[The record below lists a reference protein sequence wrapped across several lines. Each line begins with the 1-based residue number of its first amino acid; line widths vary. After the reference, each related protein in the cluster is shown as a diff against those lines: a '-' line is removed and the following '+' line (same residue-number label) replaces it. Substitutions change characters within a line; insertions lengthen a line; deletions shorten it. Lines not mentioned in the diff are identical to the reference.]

1 MAGAGAPAPPG
12 GPPAGAGGGR
22 LGRPD
27 AILEPD
33 VMGDLRDFVAG
44 GGQPERAVELLSSG
58 FLGLGA
64 SAAAVCGWAAE
75 LAPAPGGAGGVR
87 GGSGAAAGAPGP
99 PAKRPRASPGAAAA
113 GPGPGVEEK
122 LGEHLG
128 RLVEE
133 RFTAE
138 SFAGVFTS
146 GKGEP
151 PAWLSALVEEPLGRR
166 VIYRLAN
173 KHRSSLLLNFAVQL
187 IVAQGH
193 EREVGAVGGSV
204 AGDLG
209 VFLRLLGEVVARAAG
224 PPAAAPAGG
233 GGGRGGAEGGGPP
246 AASALGAASEELCRM
261 GCDSEHMYMLAQGVL
276 AALDQRSSGGRGR
289 AVVRVLAG
297 ALRDAAARTRGES
310 TVGKLRPLSLP
321 PGTDPTRDAA
331 AAAAVAH
338 IAGSDVVAAG
348 DVLRLSRLYEPPA
361 EGGGP
366 PPPRAGGAALPDSLP
381 RAGLPALELLTG
393 PQFVRKLLRELFD
406 PTRTLSGEHRAA
418 VVRLLALA
426 SAARAE
432 GGALALGGVAG
443 AERALAGGV
452 RLVEAAKAHSL
463 SFAGGDEEPHA
474 DLGALD
480 SPVAALGMLLW
491 VEGHLHGLGLKAA
504 CLGLLREVAARQPLQ
519 CPDVL
524 GVLGGALEALGS
536 DDFDFS
542 QALLGIAVDVL
553 ALGEVEGTLAFAATW
568 FASGADRSQCRKL
581 LLRFLEVAAPP
592 YSERFAGALLDLMA
606 QCHMTR
612 EAAASPEQRAWL
624 ADFAAACRRLGFG
637 APGGAP
643 LPPGGERLL
652 EALAGGA

>member
-1 MAGAGAPAPPG
+1 
-12 GPPAGAGGGR
+12 
-22 LGRPD
+22 
-27 AILEPD
+27 
-33 VMGDLRDFVAG
+33 
-44 GGQPERAVELLSSG
+44 
-58 FLGLGA
+58 
-64 SAAAVCGWAAE
+64 
-75 LAPAPGGAGGVR
+75 
-87 GGSGAAAGAPGP
+87 
-99 PAKRPRASPGAAAA
+99 
-113 GPGPGVEEK
+113 
-122 LGEHLG
+122 
-128 RLVEE
+128 
-133 RFTAE
+133 
-138 SFAGVFTS
+138 
-146 GKGEP
+146 
-151 PAWLSALVEEPLGRR
+151 
-166 VIYRLAN
+166 
-173 KHRSSLLLNFAVQL
+173 
-187 IVAQGH
+187 
-193 EREVGAVGGSV
+193 
-204 AGDLG
+204 
-209 VFLRLLGEVVARAAG
+209 
-224 PPAAAPAGG
+224 
-233 GGGRGGAEGGGPP
+233 
-246 AASALGAASEELCRM
+246 M
-261 GCDSEHMYMLAQGVL
+261 GCDSEHMYMLALGVL

-348 DVLRLSRLYEPPA
+348 DVLRLSRLYELPA